1 MKGKFGKFPYVS
13 DMIAE
18 IAPGFGANADE
29 IILSRNTTDGLCSI
43 INGLHF
49 EPGDVILTTHHEHI
63 AATSPLNVVKHRFGV
78 EVVEIQLPVFTG
90 TEDVSEADYIQA
102 FRDAIE
108 AHHNVRL
115 IVFSHIT
122 YKTGTAL
129 PAKAICSL
137 AKEHQI
143 PTLVDGAHTVGMFD
157 LDLHDLDCDFY
168 SGSGHKWQCG
178 PGATGI
184 LYVRDNGNRLN
195 EYWSDRENPL
205 WLINSSLSHADYLGK
220 QIQMQYIG
228 NDNYPA
234 KQALADSCKM
244 WDEIG
249 RDRIQ
254 DRILTLSDQCKT
266 SLQDVLPHAKMFSPN
281 VEGLTS
287 GLTTFNP
294 FYDVTNEEI
303 LTEFRDRLREE
314 YGYIIRTTNFKLYK
328 DDGHDTYALRISTH
342 LFHDE
347 RDVEG
352 LVEAIADLYYS
363 F

>member
-1 MKGKFGKFPYVS
+1 
-13 DMIAE
+13 
-18 IAPGFGANADE
+18 
-29 IILSRNTTDGLCSI
+29 
-43 INGLHF
+43 
-49 EPGDVILTTHHEHI
+49 
-63 AATSPLNVVKHRFGV
+63 
-78 EVVEIQLPVFTG
+78 
-90 TEDVSEADYIQA
+90 
-102 FRDAIE
+102 
-108 AHHNVRL
+108 
-115 IVFSHIT
+115 
-122 YKTGTAL
+122 
-129 PAKAICSL
+129 
-137 AKEHQI
+137 
-143 PTLVDGAHTVGMFD
+143 
-157 LDLHDLDCDFY
+157 
-168 SGSGHKWQCG
+168 
-178 PGATGI
+178 